1 MIPAYEPVEHEDDD
15 ILTADHFLR
24 YFTDLDNSK
33 DHDSNPKSIADSWRL
48 TPSLLDPNSFV
59 FTSFANQ
66 PPGLYTPTRSG
77 INILYHS
84 QAGDLHTPGM
94 GMYLGTPLSMPHT
107 GQSLQPH
114 DSGVEIQP
122 FQPHLV
128 NQPPHFHNPF
138 VQQQRQRQQP
148 QQQSYA
154 PSHFLQHYDSG
165 CEAMEHS
172 PHKPSPQQQQQ
183 DMFMGGAVH
192 TQSISGPT
200 ETTIPAPLMHDG
212 EK

>member
-1 MIPAYEPVEHEDDD
+1 M
-15 ILTADHFLR
+15 
-24 YFTDLDNSK
+24 
-33 DHDSNPKSIADSWRL
+33 
-48 TPSLLDPNSFV
+48 DPNSFA

-77 INILYHS
+77 INTLYHS
-84 QAGDLHTPGM
+84 QAGDDLHTPGM
-94 GMYLGTPLSMPHT
+94 GMHLGIPLSMPHT

-114 DSGVEIQP
+114 GSEVEMQH

-128 NQPPHFHNPF
+128 SHHPHFHKPF
-138 VQQQRQRQQP
+138 VQQQQP

-154 PSHFLQHYDSG
+154 PSHFLQYYDPG

-183 DMFMGGAVH
+183 DKFMGGAAH
-192 TQSISGPT
+192 TQSISGPAET
-200 ETTIPAPLMHDG
+200 ETTIPVPLMHGG